1 MCGIAGIVDL
11 RGLRQ
16 IDHRTIQQMADAIAH
31 RGPDEEGFY
40 QEPGIALAS
49 RRLSVVGLADGQQPI
64 FNEDKTV
71 VVVFNGE
78 LFDHP
83 EKRALL
89 ESRGHRF
96 STHTDTEVLVHMW
109 EEYGEEMLQH
119 LHGQFAFALYDVRQR
134 TLLLARDQIGI
145 RPLHWARR
153 GDMLY
158 FGSEIKAIFASGE
171 VTPEVDPKGIDH
183 IFTFFAMGTRRT
195 AFKDIQAVH
204 PASYLKIELGS
215 DGRASDISER
225 RYWDLEF
232 PDQGDEL
239 NPRDGAALQEEFEDT
254 FRRAVE
260 IRLRAD
266 VPVVGYLSGGVDST
280 TVMLTAGAIQG
291 QPLPAFTIQI
301 PTKGLDETDR
311 ALLAAD
317 RLGSKPTVVRCP
329 HDVIAATYPRLIEA
343 AESPVTDTSSSAM
356 YCLAGEVRDQGYKV
370 ALAGEGADDW
380 LAGYPWFK
388 YGKLLGLLDTRR
400 FTPSNAIRRWAL
412 RRNGSDASWEQMA
425 EVQQMLGGPN
435 GFGLL
440 YGLVSLSRHHF
451 YSADMWQRLDGHTAW
466 QDLDLNTEGL
476 KRWHPLNRGLYLG
489 NKTMLTGMLLS
500 QKGDRPAM
508 HNSVETRYPFLD
520 MKVVDL
526 CSKIHPRW
534 KLRGLRRDKHLLRNY
549 AGKILPSCI
558 ANRPKQ
564 LFRAPFANTLFANP
578 PAFVEELISEE
589 SLAKTGYFDAKKVA
603 HHRATYD
610 QYARRDFGKR
620 FVIEMGLTG
629 VMATQLW
636 HHIFLGDQLCELPQW
651 SADSSTGNQALRAS

>member
-1 MCGIAGIVDL
+1 
-11 RGLRQ
+11 
-16 IDHRTIQQMADAIAH
+16 MADAIVH

-40 QEPGIALAS
+40 QSPGIALAS
-49 RRLSVVGLADGQQPI
+49 RRLSIVGLADGQQPI
-64 FNEDKTV
+64 FNEDKSV

-96 STHTDTEVLVHMW
+96 STHADTEVLVHMW
-109 EEYGEEMLQH
+109 EEYGEEMFQH
-119 LHGQFAFALYDVRQR
+119 LEGQFAFALYDVRRR

-195 AFKDIQAVH
+195 AFKDIQSVH
-204 PASYLKIELGS
+204 AASYLKIKLGG
-215 DGRASDISER
+215 DGRAADISER
-225 RYWDLEF
+225 RYWDLDF
-232 PDQGDEL
+232 PDQGDER
-239 NPRDGAALQEEFEDT
+239 NPRVGTALQEEFEET

-291 QPLPAFTIQI
+291 KPLPAFTIQI
-301 PTKGLDETDR
+301 PTQGLDETDL

-317 RLGSKPTVVRCP
+317 RLGSKPTVVRCSS
-329 HDVIAATYPRLIEA
+329 DVITAAYPRLIEA
-343 AESPVTDTSSSAM
+343 AESPVMDTSCSAL
-356 YCLAGEVRDQGYKV
+356 YCLAREVRDQGYKV

-388 YGKLLGLLDTRR
+388 YGKILGLLDTRR
-400 FTPSNAIRRWAL
+400 FTPSNVIRRWAL
-412 RRNGSDASWEQMA
+412 RRNGTDASWEQMA
-425 EVQQMLGGPN
+425 EVQRMLGGPN

-440 YGLVSLSRHHF
+440 YGMVSLSRYRF
-451 YSADMWQRLDGHTAW
+451 YGQDMWRQLDGHTAW
-466 QDLDLNTEGL
+466 CDLDLNTEGL

-489 NKTMLTGMLLS
+489 NKTMLSGMLLNH
-500 QKGDRPAM
+500 KGDRPAM

-520 MKVVDL
+520 LNVVDL
-526 CSKIHPRW
+526 CSKVHPRW

-558 ANRPKQ
+558 ANRPKAM
-564 LFRAPFANTLFANP
+564 FRAPFADTFFANP
-578 PAFVEELISEE
+578 PAFVEQLMSPE
-589 SLAKTGYFDAKKVA
+589 SLAKTGYFDAQKVA
-603 HHRATYD
+603 HHRANYD
-610 QYARRDFGKR
+610 QHGRRAAGQRIMID
-620 FVIEMGLTG
+620 MGLTG

-636 HHIFLGDQLCELPQW
+636 HHTFLGDQLCELPQW
-651 SADSSTGNQALRAS
+651 TPGTTAGAHALRAS